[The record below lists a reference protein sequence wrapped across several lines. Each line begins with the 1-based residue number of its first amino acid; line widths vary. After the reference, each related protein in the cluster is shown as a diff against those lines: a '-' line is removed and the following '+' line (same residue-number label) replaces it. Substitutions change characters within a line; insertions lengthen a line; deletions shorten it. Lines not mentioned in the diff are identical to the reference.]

1 MIHKIHYISNG
12 DTAEDQIT
20 SIHAA
25 LDAGQTWIQ
34 YRFKNATPEILW
46 KTAELVKI
54 RCDAYKA
61 TLIINDHVNLAQAIQ
76 ADGVHLG
83 LTDLSTKDAKIALP
97 NQIIGGTANTVEDV
111 LLHYRN
117 GCDYVGLGPY
127 RFTTTKQ
134 KLSPIL
140 GLKGYQT
147 IFNALQAKKVMI
159 PIIAIGGIQLE
170 DVVLLLKTGIHGIAI
185 SSLLENSLNKHALLK
200 QLNAIH

>member
-20 SIHAA
+20 SIHTA

-134 KLSPIL
+134 NLSPIL